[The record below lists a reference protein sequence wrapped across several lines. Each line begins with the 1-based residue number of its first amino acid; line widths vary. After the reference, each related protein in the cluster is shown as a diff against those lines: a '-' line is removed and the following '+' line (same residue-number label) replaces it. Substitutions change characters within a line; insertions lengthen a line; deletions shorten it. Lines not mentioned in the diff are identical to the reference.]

1 MCFVDTIQIQWH
13 LSNFLRTIHSTIP
26 MSDSV
31 KPDEKP
37 VVLEGANVAEEIPT
51 TSEAGPATVTDEV
64 TAAEL
69 DHTIDEATSEE
80 KKEEKAEPKEITH
93 GTLSKA
99 HGGLLA

>member
-1 MCFVDTIQIQWH
+1 
-13 LSNFLRTIHSTIP
+13 

-31 KPDEKP
+31 KPEEKP
-37 VVLEGANVAEEIPT
+37 VVLEGTNIAEEIPT
-51 TSEAGPATVTDEV
+51 TSEAGPAAVTDEV
-64 TAAEL
+64 TVA
-69 DHTIDEATSEE
+69 DPDNTIEETTSEE

>member
-1 MCFVDTIQIQWH
+1 
-13 LSNFLRTIHSTIP
+13 

-31 KPDEKP
+31 KPEEKP
-37 VVLEGANVAEEIPT
+37 VVLEGTNVVEEILT
-51 TSEAGPATVTDEV
+51 TPEAGPAAVTDEV
-64 TAAEL
+64 TAV
-69 DHTIDEATSEE
+69 EADNAIEETTSDE

>member
-1 MCFVDTIQIQWH
+1 
-13 LSNFLRTIHSTIP
+13 

-31 KPDEKP
+31 KPEEKP
-37 VVLEGANVAEEIPT
+37 VVLEGTNVVEEILT

-64 TAAEL
+64 TAV
-69 DHTIDEATSEE
+69 EAADNAIEETTSEE